1 MKGAFDNL
9 KGIGKPLQKDVAAAN
24 PFISA
29 EDYLLNAYVQR
40 NGATPPWVELQQGM
54 DRFSYKIR
62 FIFTLRSE
70 LDASVNTF
78 REILQSAWI
87 RRATRMLSASY
98 NYDPVYLSSLTE
110 EKLSQ
115 MRDSEWEHKERAYH
129 EHAVAEI
136 NSQVRRYNGL
146 APYSVRRGLHTVEG
160 ELARCYAKSGRLIL
174 DALKTDPKSAVHGN
188 SKTYT
193 SELGGRSNEMPTLW
207 YQLVQAMRSLF
218 RL

>member
-9 KGIGKPLQKDVAAAN
+9 KGIGKPLQKDVAADN

-54 DRFSYKIR
+54 NRFNHKIR
-62 FIFTLRSE
+62 FMFTLRSE
-70 LDASVNTF
+70 LDASVNTL
-78 REILQSAWI
+78 REILQNAWI

-110 EKLSQ
+110 AKLSQ
-115 MRDSEWEHKERAYH
+115 MRDSEWENKERAYH
-129 EHAVAEI
+129 EHAVAEL

-160 ELARCYAKSGRLIL
+160 ELARCYAKSGRLIF

-188 SKTYT
+188 SKTST
-193 SELGGRSNEMPTLW
+193 SELGGQSNEMSTLW
-207 YQLVQAMRSLF
+207 YQLVLAMRSLF